1 MQCDKVIKELATPTD
16 DRDSTA
22 LAEHIAGCPACAG
35 WANRAAQLDRLWEA
49 TRPVEPTPE
58 VWDAVWAR
66 IGTSLDLMTATEV
79 GSSFTP
85 QTAASTNG
93 SPAVVELPP
102 KGPRHSPRS
111 HSWRLARISLVGL
124 AQAAAI
130 LFAVGLSLHQSRSPQ
145 RQQIAKTAASTSS
158 LSNAESVVRIAF
170 PAEGFPVVVEE
181 GHSVVI
187 HWGRQ
192 ERKAELPIFLAGFS
206 MLMIHADGQAPKV
219 VDQTPEGVPGVLAH
233 VKWWKKTPKAKKE
246 PKATDQMPF
255 GVDDWYLMYNEV
267 ESMASPVV
275 AWSQ

>member
-16 DRDSTA
+16 DCDSTA

-93 SPAVVELPP
+93 SPAVVKLPQ
-102 KGPRHSPRS
+102 KGPRQSPRS
-111 HSWRLARISLVGL
+111 HPRRLARIVLVGL

-130 LFAVGLSLHQSRSPQ
+130 LLAVGLSLHQSGSPQ

-170 PAEGFPVVVEE
+170 PAEGFPVVVDE

-187 HWGRQ
+187 HWARQ

-206 MLMIHADGQAPKV
+206 MLVIHADGQAPKV
-219 VDQTPEGVPGVLAH
+219 VDQTPEGGRGLLTH
-233 VKWWKKTPKAKKE
+233 VQWWKKATKV
-246 PKATDQMPF
+246 TDQMPF